1 MGKHKNTEKR
11 SYIPM
16 QNSHADIKRRIE
28 MMSPHRRVQKS
39 DQTLAEY
46 LDSEQY
52 QEFLKNQG
60 K

>member
-28 MMSPHRRVQKS
+28 MMSPHRRVQQS

>member
-16 QNSHADIKRRIE
+16 QNSHADIKRRID
-28 MMSPHRRVQKS
+28 MMNPSRRVQQS

>member
-1 MGKHKNTEKR
+1 
-11 SYIPM
+11 M

-28 MMSPHRRVQKS
+28 MMSPRRRVQQS

-52 QEFLKNQG
+52 QEFLKNQS

>member
-28 MMSPHRRVQKS
+28 MMSPRRRVQQS